1 MTQQVSYVMI
11 VFMNIYEITVPADV
25 LMEKMDT
32 LIARVD
38 VEGVFYEA
46 LPSDGVLIFETDAP
60 IDEVY
65 VSLESAVDDVA
76 ERSCDVLVEATSR
89 SAFLR
94 SM

>member
-11 VFMNIYEITVPADV
+11 VLMNIYEITVPTDV
-25 LMEKMDT
+25 LIEKMDA
-32 LIARVD
+32 LVARVD

-46 LPSDGVLIFETDAP
+46 LPYDGVLIFETDAP

-76 ERSCDVLVEATSR
+76 NRSCDVLVEATSR